1 MDTQEQDLCSPF
13 IHHSYNL
20 VSKIKMMRDFAFV
33 HFNDR
38 QQAERAMRAL
48 NGKAH
53 SVFINIS
60 IRLLLTTIYIS
71 MSRWHFKWIED
82 RSELG

>member
-1 MDTQEQDLCSPF
+1 MDTQEQDLRSLF
-13 IHHSYNL
+13 NHHSNNQ
-20 VSKIKMMRDFAFV
+20 VTKIKMMRDFAFV

-53 SVFINIS
+53 FVFIDIF
-60 IRLLLTTIYIS
+60 IRLLLIIYIS
-71 MSRWHFKWIED
+71 MLRCHFKWIED